1 MFDYHMHTKV
11 SFDSQS
17 EPADMIAAA
26 ERAGLK
32 EICFTDHYDFNDQ
45 TREGESPFEIEKYR
59 AAYDGLRSD
68 KLKIRHGVEFGITPW
83 DRDELTK
90 LLTQYDF
97 DFVIGSVHYVG
108 GYDPYLKEYWNGK
121 SVREAFEEY
130 LLKTLDAVRANADFD
145 VLGHIS
151 YVCKSPNNL
160 SHVPLHY
167 ADFSDIC
174 DEIMKTL
181 AHNGKG
187 MEINTSGV
195 DRCGVFLPTIDF
207 IKRYKELGGEIV
219 TVGSDAHVSENV
231 GKYIGGALEI
241 ARETFGYV
249 CTFEQRKPIFHKL

>member
-1 MFDYHMHTKV
+1 MTPSNYHTHTTFCHGADHPEELV
-11 SFDSQS
+11 LEAIRLGCPEIGFSCHAYTSFDDSYCMS
-17 EPADMIAAA
+17 RAVTKEYRECITDLKHKYADRIKVLLGI
-26 ERAGLK
+26 EQ
-32 EICFTDHYDFNDQ
+32 DFYSDD
-45 TREGESPFEIEKYR
+45 TPEGY
-59 AAYDGLRSD
+59 
-68 KLKIRHGVEFGITPW
+68 
-83 DRDELTK
+83 
-90 LLTQYDF
+90 